1 MLATQA
7 PDAGAMSEHV
17 VVLGGGIGASRLA
30 TALARATAPGHLT
43 CVVNT
48 ADDEWR
54 YGLRICPDLDTNLY
68 ALAGLANR
76 ERGWGLEGDTFRAMD
91 RLRQL
96 GERPWF
102 GLGDRDLATHL
113 LRTEWLRAGRSLTA
127 VTAELARRVGVGT
140 PLLPMTDAEVETRVV
155 SANGERSFQEYFV
168 RDAAEGPIDAVE
180 YRGIESASPA
190 PGVLDAIAAADVL
203 VLAPSNPIASLGPI
217 LGVPGVRAAV
227 RASSARV
234 VAVAPVVSNVP
245 IHDPGEAVRARCRSA
260 MLGTLELAHTAS
272 AAAGIL
278 ADLLDVFVLDEA
290 DADQGGAISALGV
303 EVRTA
308 STLIARDERAADDL
322 ALVVLGAAPC
332 IRPSGPG
339 TPGRAAS
346 RSSRHG

>member
-1 MLATQA
+1 
-7 PDAGAMSEHV
+7 MSEHV
-17 VVLGGGIGASRLA
+17 VVLGGGIGASRLVA
-30 TALARATAPGHLT
+30 ALASATVPGHLT

-68 ALAGLANR
+68 ALAGLAHR

-113 LRTEWLRAGRSLTA
+113 LRTEWLRAGQSLTA
-127 VTAELARRVGVGT
+127 VTAGLARRVGVGT

-155 SANGERSFQEYFV
+155 SANGERSFQEYLV
-168 RDAAEGPIDAVE
+168 RDAAEGSIVAVE

-227 RASSARV
+227 RASPARV
-234 VAVAPVVSNVP
+234 VAVAPVVTNVP

-260 MLGTLELAHTAS
+260 MLGTLGLAHTAS
-272 AAAGIL
+272 AAAAIF

-290 DADQGGAISALGV
+290 DADEASAIAALGV
-303 EVRTA
+303 EVRIA
-308 STLIARDERAADDL
+308 STIIARDQRAAAEL
-322 ALVVLGAAPC
+322 TQVVLGAVPLS
-332 IRPSGPG
+332 RGSGPG
-339 TPGRAAS
+339 ATAGCPSS
-346 RSSRHG
+346 RSSRRG